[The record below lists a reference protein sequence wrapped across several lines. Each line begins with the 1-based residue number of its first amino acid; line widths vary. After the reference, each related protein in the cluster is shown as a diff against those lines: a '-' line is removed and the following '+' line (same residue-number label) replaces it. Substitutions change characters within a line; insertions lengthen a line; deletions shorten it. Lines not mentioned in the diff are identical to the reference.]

1 MLQSLRKN
9 KVVKNA
15 GWIIGGKVANKLLA
29 FVVGIFAAR
38 YLGPSNYGLINYAAA
53 YAAFFASLCTLGI
66 NSVIVKNFVD
76 HPDQQGETIGTT
88 LLLRAISSLLSA
100 LAIIG
105 IVSVVD
111 RGERLTI
118 VVVALYSIGLIF
130 QVFDT
135 LNYWFQARLQSKY
148 SAIAELVSY
157 AAMSVYKIILLALG
171 KSVEWFA
178 VASALDYI
186 VLAVFLLIAYFK
198 NGGTRFR
205 YSLEKAKELL
215 QSLIREKDMPP
226 KPTLDMDMAEFR
238 RMKNLMIKAQE
249 GAREI
254 RRLQDDVLPKL
265 KAQLADT
272 KGLFKGKE
280 RKALSEQIQQTE
292 KEIAAKL
299 DMLPDI
305 LKEDGYPDVQAF
317 MRTFRE
323 MESVVEQYS
332 RDLAEWERQTSRKP
346 SAAAKEQR
354 RPPEKQ
360 SVLKHLREIQ
370 DKNRQKPPQRQRKKS
385 IDRDSR

>member
-1 MLQSLRKN
+1 MALLSGIEETKILEIKKEEIHQKASQSIKE
-9 KVVKNA
+9 K
-15 GWIIGGKVANKLLA
+15 GWLPTLFRSIIG
-29 FVVGIFAAR
+29 R
-38 YLGPSNYGLINYAAA
+38 
-53 YAAFFASLCTLGI
+53 
-66 NSVIVKNFVD
+66 
-76 HPDQQGETIGTT
+76 
-88 LLLRAISSLLSA
+88 
-100 LAIIG
+100 
-105 IVSVVD
+105 
-111 RGERLTI
+111 
-118 VVVALYSIGLIF
+118 
-130 QVFDT
+130 
-135 LNYWFQARLQSKY
+135 
-148 SAIAELVSY
+148 
-157 AAMSVYKIILLALG
+157 
-171 KSVEWFA
+171 
-178 VASALDYI
+178 
-186 VLAVFLLIAYFK
+186 
-198 NGGTRFR
+198 
-205 YSLEKAKELL
+205 AKELL

-280 RKALSEQIQQTE
+280 RKALFEQIQQTE

>member
-1 MLQSLRKN
+1 
-9 KVVKNA
+9 
-15 GWIIGGKVANKLLA
+15 
-29 FVVGIFAAR
+29 
-38 YLGPSNYGLINYAAA
+38 
-53 YAAFFASLCTLGI
+53 
-66 NSVIVKNFVD
+66 
-76 HPDQQGETIGTT
+76 
-88 LLLRAISSLLSA
+88 
-100 LAIIG
+100 
-105 IVSVVD
+105 
-111 RGERLTI
+111 
-118 VVVALYSIGLIF
+118 
-130 QVFDT
+130 
-135 LNYWFQARLQSKY
+135 
-148 SAIAELVSY
+148 
-157 AAMSVYKIILLALG
+157 
-171 KSVEWFA
+171 
-178 VASALDYI
+178 
-186 VLAVFLLIAYFK
+186 
-198 NGGTRFR
+198 
-205 YSLEKAKELL
+205 
-215 QSLIREKDMPP
+215 MPP
-226 KPTLDMDMAEFR
+226 KPTLDIDMAEFR
-238 RMKNLMIKAQE
+238 HMRNLMIKAQE